1 MSTRKTVLQLQRQL
15 DEAKRRAAYVAP
27 QREEGA
33 ATQRRPK
40 SAIKY
45 GCTSAPSTDFTIQGS
60 KAGIIF
66 FGGEAALGLADAG
79 SDPTAPKGFHPNRIY
94 AMISD
99 ASPQV
104 VRAKASNRAYTRYA
118 RGTRGSNTQS
128 TFSAPI
134 SDITTPTMASVR
146 AKFGTVANSKKD
158 EVGGSYGRIW
168 FEPERLP
175 LVESGN

>member
-1 MSTRKTVLQLQRQL
+1 MGRRKTVQQLTEQL
-15 DEAKRRAAYVAP
+15 AEAKRRDAYVAP
-27 QREEGA
+27 QRTEGA

-40 SAIKY
+40 SAVKY
-45 GCTSAPSTDFTIQGS
+45 GSTSKASTDFTIEGS
-60 KAGIIF
+60 RAGINF

-79 SDPTAPKGFHPNRIY
+79 IDPSAPRGFHPNRIY
-94 AMISD
+94 ALVSD
-99 ASPQV
+99 SSPQV
-104 VRAKASNRAYTRYA
+104 VRAKASNRAYIRYA
-118 RGTRGSNTQS
+118 RGSRGSNTQS

-146 AKFGTVANSKKD
+146 TKFATVANSKKD

>member
-1 MSTRKTVLQLQRQL
+1 MSTRKTVKQLTDRL
-15 DEAKRRAAYVAP
+15 AEAKRREAYVAP
-27 QREEGA
+27 TRTAGS

-40 SAIKY
+40 SAVKY
-45 GCTSAPSTDFTIQGS
+45 GCTSAPITEFTIQGS
-60 KAGIIF
+60 KAGITF

-79 SDPTAPKGFHPNRIY
+79 NDPTAPKGFRPNRIY
-94 AMISD
+94 AMVSD
-99 ASPQV
+99 ASPQTET
-104 VRAKASNRAYTRYA
+104 AKASGRSYIRYA
-118 RGTRGSNTQS
+118 RGARGSNTQS

-134 SDITTPTMASVR
+134 SDTTTPTMASVR
-146 AKFGTVANSKKD
+146 AKFGTVANAKKD